1 MNARL
6 ILHVLLAHKH
16 IVIAGV
22 AALGLI
28 MYAVPLDELSQA
40 FAAPGGGAKPPKPPG
55 GDDDQGEDEDD
66 QGEDEDGDYGHTVKP
81 PKPPKPN
88 K

>member
-6 ILHVLLAHKH
+6 ILDVLLAHKH

-40 FAAPGGGAKPPKPPG
+40 FAAPGGGAKPAKPADPPS
-55 GDDDQGEDEDD
+55 DD
-66 QGEDEDGDYGHTVKP
+66 DGDYGHTAKP
-81 PKPPKPN
+81 AKPAKP
-88 K
+88 